1 MIDRIYV
8 YGYSSMSIV
17 WVNGRNKRGE
27 CGKQD
32 GEIGVPQ

>member
-17 WVNGRNKRGE
+17 WVNGRNKEGE
-27 CGKQD
+27 CGKQGD
-32 GEIGVPQ
+32 KTNTP